1 MADDL
6 VQRRAERIA
15 ALKAQK
21 EKLAA
26 KILREE
32 GKARSIER
40 KRDTRRKIVVGGA
53 VLSAIEKDPDLAQ
66 RIRQLLA
73 AQVGR
78 PIDRE
83 VIADLLLASPA
94 ALNAVPQETSAA

>member
-6 VQRRAERIA
+6 AQRRAERIA
-15 ALKAQK
+15 ALKAKK

-26 KILREE
+26 KIIREE

-40 KRDTRRKIVVGGA
+40 KRDTRRKIVVGAA
-53 VLSAIEKDPDLAQ
+53 VLMAMEKDPDLAQ
-66 RIRQLLA
+66 RVRQLLA

-78 PIDRE
+78 PNDRE

-94 ALNAVPQETSAA
+94 PAAPESSAA